1 MEAISVA
8 IGRGPKSEGGR
19 TYHDGEDA
27 LLHLTGVL
35 CAEDDH
41 LHTLEVDLNG
51 SGRRHALCKPV
62 CGELAGIV
70 DDELRLAKGGKFLF
84 RRTNEHI
91 VLKSEFS
98 AHIPTSLSSLTM
110 KRAW

>member
-41 LHTLEVDLNG
+41 LHALEVDFNRG
-51 SGRRHALCKPV
+51 GGRHALGEAV
-62 CGELAGIV
+62 RGELARVV
-70 DDELRLAKGGKFLF
+70 DDEVGLAKVLELLF
-84 RRTNEHI
+84 RRTDEHVVLDRPTISDI
-91 VLKSEFS
+91 V
-98 AHIPTSLSSLTM
+98 ATDVR
-110 KRAW
+110 RAGR